1 MINILNIAED
11 LKEYLLNNA
20 DVRVED
26 DRHFFKIKIRNY
38 FGIDVYI
45 MPDDD
50 ISEDVSVVKKSFY
63 DGFNA
68 YVLKQK
74 GKYEDNP
81 QDNSRLFYLKD
92 INSIDS
98 FKIEFKI
105 EVDEDDETY
114 IDSLFSGDY
123 IDYGNRIRLT
133 SMLDSSQPDPK
144 KFKTPVITFYSYK
157 GGMGRTTTMVSYAI
171 DLALRDKKVF
181 IIDCDLEA
189 PGYINFFNLS
199 KHADLK
205 EGKIN
210 GFAEYLCDKEFFKTN
225 VEFPLQNY
233 YLNITDWDY
242 DKDEK
247 LRNIYLMPAGNLNSE
262 INRQH
267 YLEALARINIANP
280 FSINKHFEELITQI
294 ENVIEPDVILL
305 DSRTGFNDIIGT
317 AISYLSDMIVGFFGN
332 NAQSKPG
339 LDNLLDEYAKGNFKL
354 TLVNSI
360 LSENTDERFSDFK
373 QEVYDHLKE
382 KRDDIDYFP
391 LYRHSILETIGIEN
405 NDDEK
410 YISLL
415 KNKELEDFV
424 SIFKNIDTILS
435 TDIMEEQRQDGIKDE
450 QTEQTIVNTINASAE
465 SGQKDDI
472 EVIDDKSD
480 YKKVIGNIDLSM
492 LNSYKNNDNQADN
505 KLKHAKTV
513 DLRKH
518 LLDNLLVT
526 LKNVKAF
533 AETTDMNRNIFF
545 YRDCMNELF
554 DDYKFLIRGY
564 KGTGKTYLYR
574 ALATNDAIITKNI
587 RTRANN
593 QRTKEHR
600 GKVTDN
606 KLKFIDII
614 SLEKGD
620 KDKSFDFTGL
630 AFNASPI
637 KDDPEYFFTRFW
649 QIHIW
654 NSILLDKEFESIKNA
669 SVLKDYIQPIGGAT
683 SIKNYQYL
691 IEKGID
697 VFIEIEKDMNAINN
711 QLANSEEPTTL
722 FILIDQLDSKIK
734 PQYWSI
740 AVSPLINY
748 WRENYNTYSN
758 ILPKIF
764 IRTDLMKRIKG
775 TNTARLSEN
784 VINIEW
790 SIEEILG
797 YFIKLA
803 INSNKQSFDI
813 FFEILSRIKAGKYEY
828 IINRYKYNPKSKF
841 SDETNQNQI
850 YPLLPN
856 ELRPFVYA
864 FFGREVKS
872 SKGGLGQPDEY
883 FKRNYANAD
892 QTSISMRP
900 FINIFSSKTIEK
912 AKKDNPKYGYVT
924 AIIPSEAYASKEIRD
939 FAVDEYF
946 KDLSQNEFSGD
957 LMIFKNFLT
966 SAEGKEFSYKT
977 LTLNDF
983 DKMMKIIVEKNTDN
997 FETVKDA
1004 NDLKSLLEANGIIAE
1019 YTWPSIGK
1027 IYRFAPLYYYSW
1039 HLKSTKFDKP
1049 IAEDAV
1055 YGGF

>member
-1 MINILNIAED
+1 MINIINIAEA
-11 LKEYLLNNA
+11 LKTYLLNNEN
-20 DVRVED
+20 VHVVNS
-26 DRHFFKIKIRNY
+26 RHFFKIKIRNY

-45 MPDDD
+45 MPEDIDDD
-50 ISEDVSVVKKSFY
+50 IAILKSSFY
-63 DGFNA
+63 DGFNQ
-68 YVLKQK
+68 YIQNLKD
-74 GKYEDNP
+74 KYENNPADNE
-81 QDNSRLFYLKD
+81 DLYYLKD
-92 INSIDS
+92 VNDIGS

-105 EVDEDDETY
+105 ETEEDDEKY
-114 IDSLFSGDY
+114 INALFSGDY

-133 SMLDSSQPDPK
+133 SMLENDKPEIK
-144 KFKTPVITFYSYK
+144 RFKTPIVTFYSYK

-171 DLALRDKKVF
+171 DLVLRDKKVF

-199 KHADLK
+199 KHKDLK
-205 EGKIN
+205 AGKIN
-210 GFAEYLCDKEFFKTN
+210 GFVEYLCDKEFFKSN
-225 VEFPLQNY
+225 VEFQLQNY

-242 DKDEK
+242 DKDKK
-247 LRNIYLMPAGNLNSE
+247 LRNIYLMPAGNLNE
-262 INRQH
+262 DNNRRH

-294 ENVIEPDVILL
+294 ENEIGPDVILL

-339 LDNLLDEYAKGNFKL
+339 LYNLLDDYKKGNFEL

-360 LSENTDERFSDFK
+360 LPEGADDKFDSFK
-373 QEVYDHLKE
+373 QDVLNHTPDTY
-382 KRDDIDYFP
+382 DDINLFP
-391 LYRHSILETIGIEN
+391 LFRHSILETLGIEN

-415 KNKELEDFV
+415 KNNELEDL
-424 SIFKNIDTILS
+424 SSLFKNIDNILS
-435 TDIMEEQRQDGIKDE
+435 KDIIEEQHQEGIKDNE
-450 QTEQTIVNTINASAE
+450 QEPNLGDKNTVSIENGNNSDNVVNSGNNNHSIQIVGTIE
-465 SGQKDDI
+465 LP
-472 EVIDDKSD
+472 KSND
-480 YKKVIGNIDLSM
+480 YKVTPNLIE
-492 LNSYKNNDNQADN
+492 N
-505 KLKHAKTV
+505 KLKTERTIV
-513 DLRKH
+513 LRNH
-518 LLDNLLVT
+518 LLDNLLRT
-526 LKNVKAF
+526 LKNIKAF
-533 AETTDMNRNIFF
+533 AETTDMNPNIFF

-574 ALATNDAIITKNI
+574 ALAENNETITKNI
-587 RTRANN
+587 RLRANN
-593 QRTKEHR
+593 QRLKEHR
-600 GKVTDN
+600 EKVTNN

-620 KDKSFDFTGL
+620 KNKAFDFTGL
-630 AFNASPI
+630 AFNQSPI

-654 NSILLDKEFESIKNA
+654 NSILLDNDFEPIKNA
-669 SVLKDYIQPIGGAT
+669 SKLKEYILPIGGAT
-683 SIKNYQYL
+683 SIQNYYNL
-691 IEKGID
+691 IAKGID
-697 VFIEIEKDMNAINN
+697 VFIEIEKDMKAINN
-711 QLANSEEPTTL
+711 YLANNEEPTTL

-734 PQYWSI
+734 PQYWSK

-764 IRTDLMKRIKG
+764 IRTDLMQRING

-803 INSNKQSFDI
+803 INSKQQSLEL
-813 FFEILSRIKAGKYEY
+813 FFELLSRIKGGKYESV
-828 IINRYKYNPKSKF
+828 INKYRNNPKTMF

-850 YPLLPN
+850 VPLIPQ

-892 QTSISMRP
+892 KTSMSMRP
-900 FINIFSSKTIEK
+900 FINIFSDKTIEK

-924 AIIPSEAYASKEIRD
+924 AIIPSEAYASKETRQ
-939 FAVDEYF
+939 FAVDAYFTDLSNNDFSEDLKIF
-946 KDLSQNEFSGD
+946 KD
-957 LMIFKNFLT
+957 FLT
-966 SAEGKEFSYKT
+966 SSEGKEFSYKT
-977 LTLNDF
+977 LTLSDF
-983 DKMMKIIVEKNTDN
+983 DKMMKTIVEKNKDSLKY
-997 FETVKDA
+997 VKED

-1019 YTWPSIGK
+1019 DTWPSIGK